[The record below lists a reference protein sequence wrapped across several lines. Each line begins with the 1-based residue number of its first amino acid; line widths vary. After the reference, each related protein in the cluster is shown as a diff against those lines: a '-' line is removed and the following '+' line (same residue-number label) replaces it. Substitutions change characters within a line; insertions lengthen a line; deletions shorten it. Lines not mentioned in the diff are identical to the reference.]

1 MQKFPLENIVV
12 MCRRQEFELQN
23 ERKIVDKLLGSRSL
37 FHFLSKAFD
46 FYAFQQEDVRSKE
59 DWLGSS
65 FSRSSKNKMVD
76 AVLNKFL
83 VTLTRF
89 SGWK

>member
-37 FHFLSKAFD
+37 FHFRESL
-46 FYAFQQEDVRSKE
+46 
-59 DWLGSS
+59 
-65 FSRSSKNKMVD
+65 
-76 AVLNKFL
+76 
-83 VTLTRF
+83 
-89 SGWK
+89 